1 MVKAERLIDE
11 LLGWDEET
19 EGLTL
24 TDIEDVVLGLR
35 KELGQ
40 EMAEVVV
47 SMQEGNRP
55 VPGPACPQCGREMR
69 YKGQKGNTVESRVGT
84 LKTERGH
91 YHCSQCG
98 EGFFPPGSA
107 TGAEGRPLER
117 GGCTVGRVAERSGVI
132 RAGSGD
138 HDRGGADLHVNQHCL
153 EADRQVGREDGV
165 RAPAGGGSSTSV
177 ALHTAA
183 GRRERGDQ

>member
-24 TDIEDVVLGLR
+24 TDIEDVVLRLR

-47 SMQEGNRP
+47 SLQEGNRP

-91 YHCSQCG
+91 YHCPICG
-98 EGFFPPGSA
+98 EGVFPPGSA
-107 TGAEGRPLER
+107 TEVEGRPLER
-117 GGCTVGRVAERSGVI
+117 GGCTVSRVAERSGAV
-132 RAGSGD
+132 
-138 HDRGGADLHVNQHCL
+138 
-153 EADRQVGREDGV
+153 
-165 RAPAGGGSSTSV
+165 
-177 ALHTAA
+177 
-183 GRRERGDQ
+183 